1 MMSELKKTAMQIQSS
16 ARDWK
21 YFLLI
26 LCVLLSSIVLLEATK
41 KARALTAAL
50 TAPTV
55 TEVYSPDDAVIVN
68 ISAENG
74 QTVDANEILMT
85 LSRENSQQKHIVT
98 SPISG
103 TFSFK
108 KSAGDYIRKGDI
120 VGVVIP
126 NIDSNQLYFKVL
138 NGDVSELN
146 TGDKLEI
153 VIEKETYLGSLA
165 MIIGDVDKTSYPKLL
180 IQTTA
185 ALSLNNK
192 SAQKKYTIK
201 KQT

>member
-1 MMSELKKTAMQIQSS
+1 MSEQKKTAMQIQSS

-26 LCVLLSSIVLLEATK
+26 LCVLLSSVVLLEATK
-41 KARALTAAL
+41 KTRALTAAL

-85 LSRENSQQKHIVT
+85 LSRENTQQKYVVT

-108 KSAGDYIRKGDI
+108 KSAGDNIRKGDI

-153 VIEKETYLGSLA
+153 VIEKETYPGSLA
-165 MIIGDVDKTSYPKLL
+165 MIIGDVDKTSYPTLL
-180 IQTTA
+180 IHTTA